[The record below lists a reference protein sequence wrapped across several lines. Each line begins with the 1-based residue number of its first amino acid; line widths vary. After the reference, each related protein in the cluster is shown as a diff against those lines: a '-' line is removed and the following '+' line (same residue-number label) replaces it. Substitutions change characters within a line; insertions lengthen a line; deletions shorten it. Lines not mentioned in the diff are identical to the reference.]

1 MEIEE
6 KHNANYEVS
15 EVPMSCDEVPTEI
28 DGDVFIKRNGFGLI
42 VGSAGSGKSNLVIWL
57 LTHRRNEMLNG
68 KFDRV
73 YYISPS
79 MDTIDRELGL
89 NEDRVYT
96 EFNQLVMDEIN
107 SIEDEHTIEAKENG
121 EPLPQKLIIF
131 DDMIMELNKPRN
143 LNVLMKTIYNRRHRG
158 YYILITAQK
167 YNLLPRK
174 LRVSLGNKG
183 FLILFKT
190 QHKKE
195 LEDIH
200 QELID
205 LNKNEFDDL
214 LEYVFPEEEKY
225 NFLYV
230 RFDKSLKQQFHKNF
244 NKLKI
249 KFLK

>member
-1 MEIEE
+1 MDIEE
-6 KHNANYEVS
+6 SVSDKYKVS

-28 DGDVFIKRNGFGLI
+28 DDMFVKRNGFGLF
-42 VGSAGSGKSNLVIWL
+42 VGSAGSGKTNLLIWL

-68 KFDRV
+68 KFDRC

-79 MDTIDRELGL
+79 MDTIDKELGL
-89 NEDRVYT
+89 NQDRVYT

-107 SIEDEHTIEAKENG
+107 SIEDEHTMEAKENG
-121 EPLPQKLIIF
+121 EPLPQKLLIF
-131 DDMIMELNKPRN
+131 DDMIMELNRPRN

-167 YNLLPRK
+167 FNLLPRK

-183 FLILFKT
+183 FLVLFKT

-200 QELID
+200 AELID
-205 LNKNEFDDL
+205 LNKNEFEMVLD
-214 LEYVFPEEEKY
+214 YVFPEEEKY

-230 RFDKSLKQQFHKNF
+230 RFDKPLSLQFHKNF
-244 NKLKI
+244 NRLKLKFH
-249 KFLK
+249 KP